1 MDMDKF
7 HFCQSRRGLYHSFST
22 TQQDI
27 LHCSTLKFCFIC
39 CCLSAHVLI
48 SVSVYVCPLT
58 AQVLTAGLVHRAKM
72 DVHSSSTSAALWWW
86 VLVTCRHVWFCA
98 RLGCLER
105 IKLNDCSSSISVAL
119 DGELVLSVVCVMFW
133 MRLVRGIKTEAV
145 SYTHLTLPTK
155 VNV

>member
-22 TQQDI
+22 IQQDI

-72 DVHSSSTSAALWWW
+72 DVHSSSTSAAL
-86 VLVTCRHVWFCA
+86 
-98 RLGCLER
+98 
-105 IKLNDCSSSISVAL
+105 
-119 DGELVLSVVCVMFW
+119 
-133 MRLVRGIKTEAV
+133 
-145 SYTHLTLPTK
+145 
-155 VNV
+155 